1 MKIDKKNLLSIFI
14 CLLSVGECSNSGMY
28 SVPSSYQYNPSL
40 QLTLSAPPMPPQM
53 TQQQQQDL
61 SGFVQRQVSYGN
73 QQQLSQGLQ
82 SVATNVPIATNQQQP
97 PSPFSSQ
104 TVPPPQLS
112 QQQQGVHL
120 VEPVPSSSLSQ
131 PSIQVSNGIK
141 PKQRS
146 SSVFS
151 GWFGSKKKEEQ
162 QKEPLIAQT
171 GLQTS
176 SVPPLNG
183 IGTQPQVYNT
193 QGLPPQQQQQ
203 QQHNVVVSENQS
215 TLPATEISPQQ
226 QQQQLMDSS
235 SSQSQEHKRSMI
247 SHLTP
252 NFVKNS
258 RISDYIQNMNNIR
271 SKIDRRE
278 IELINAHK
286 RLYPNAPAARTWMD
300 DNREDWD
307 QITDIVMNRLRSLK
321 GDNVYTIYGEANII
335 FQNLLTVQQE
345 NYAKAKDKSG
355 KSVDQLLKEIQNLQ
369 REKEKERSK
378 LDRNQEFLN
387 KEEYQS
393 QKRRFLNRILSL
405 QTRLKELNGLTD
417 ENQTAVNECLQRIEN
432 ILSRK
437 TFDQRLQSSFVSHDV
452 VGIKVLGVS
461 APQNVAFVAGQKESL
476 EETLRNNQS
485 LASSRAKL
493 VETSVRLQKID
504 KLLGHKY
511 DPTAIDMLL
520 KRINSVYQE
529 NSFLVDIVVKGD
541 QRKIA
546 PQLADANNELKLA
559 LEEYYP
565 LLGSPGIVETDAAT
579 TTIPVASDSPE
590 RASLEIQKGA
600 ITEEMKALKNQISMF
615 EKNNFKLNVANNLPD
630 SISNDVILCTQSRNR
645 LLSAIDKYERFYQ
658 VLMQK
663 VPDNA
668 KLIENTKL
676 AGILYNARQPLRQR
690 IDSLRLMASEL
701 DSLAKQRY
709 QRPVEATY
717 ISSIVPPSPPVQQ
730 QLTPQRQ
737 GLSEPSSQLAIKGS
751 SSAQGGGLNDPQM
764 LLKDVDKVS
773 LIQVRPFN
781 LPLLKPSTNEYTL
794 KSQIKEVVS
803 NIGYLERLLDKTM
816 FGADHLRNPQTKNEA
831 LKRRVYV
838 SMMIGDSVMKS
849 MGASLANYN
858 SRLQKSRTLNPEMTG
873 EETTMTL
880 LMSKMNDAMLVIK
893 NLNKNISPG
902 TGGQPPIGPE
912 KQGQIDWIQSQ
923 IGHNVNALRQYRQSL
938 LKIIQSQ
945 ALVKPKSSDGGRIAA
960 TMDMHGAILAMDSI
974 SKVMEGMSLSSTAMD
989 QRDRYLAIHEHI
1001 RELLMR
1007 LHDCPTGALEVDE
1020 MLWRMRQLRT
1030 KISIGKGRL
1039 LLLSNTPPTYND
1051 IGTPQPEGCSDIG
1064 IRVQGRLMQAL
1075 NALDSSIEKRVLA
1088 GGSSP
1093 TTGILMGREYL
1104 AEATRDLF
1112 DLILTPSIPTTTVP
1126 QDYRMQT
1133 IKPVIEAQ
1141 VQMAQKE
1148 LAELNEVIPAYFK
1161 EYPNQLKIVIM
1172 SNIENAMAAVGK
1184 DIAPTA
1190 SSNGSLNLSSS
1201 SSGNQ
1206 DFQNVITQ
1214 LETLKPELIR
1224 LIGN

>member
-1 MKIDKKNLLSIFI
+1 MKIDKKSLLSIFI
-14 CLLSVGECSNSGMY
+14 CLLSVGECSNSAMF
-28 SVPSSYQYNPSL
+28 SMPSSYQYNPSL
-40 QLTLSAPPMPPQM
+40 QQTPSAPPMPPQM

-61 SGFVQRQVSYGN
+61 SGYVQQQVSYGN
-73 QQQLSQGLQ
+73 QQQQPLQGLQ
-82 SVATNVPIATNQQQP
+82 SVETKVPFATNQQQP
-97 PSPFSSQ
+97 PLSLLTQ
-104 TVPPPQLS
+104 TVPHSELS
-112 QQQQGVHL
+112 QQQQQ
-120 VEPVPSSSLSQ
+120 VEPVQIQLPSSSLSQ
-131 PSIQVSNGIK
+131 PSIQVPNEIR
-141 PKQRS
+141 PKKKS
-146 SSVFS
+146 SSTFS

-162 QKEPLIAQT
+162 QKDSLVAQT
-171 GLQTS
+171 GLQVS
-176 SVPPLNG
+176 
-183 IGTQPQVYNT
+183 IGTQPQLYNT
-193 QGLPPQQQQQ
+193 QGLP
-203 QQHNVVVSENQS
+203 QQHYNVVVSENQS
-215 TLPATEISPQQ
+215 TLPATEISPQK
-226 QQQQLMDSS
+226 QQQLMDSS
-235 SSQSQEHKRSMI
+235 SSQNQERKRSMI

-278 IELINAHK
+278 IQLINAHK

-345 NYAKAKDKSG
+345 NYAKAKDRNN

-369 REKEKERSK
+369 REKEKERAK
-378 LDRNQEFLN
+378 LDRNQEILN

-393 QKRRFLNRILSL
+393 QKRRFLNRTISL
-405 QTRLKELNGLTD
+405 QTRLKELNGLND

-437 TFDQRLQSSFVSHDV
+437 TFEQRLQSSFVSHDV

-511 DPTAIDMLL
+511 DATAVDMLL

-529 NSFLVDIVVKGD
+529 NSFMVDIVNKGN
-541 QRKIA
+541 QQKIA

-565 LLGSPGIVETDAAT
+565 LFGSPGIVETDAS
-579 TTIPVASDSPE
+579 TIPVSSDSPE
-590 RASLEIQKGA
+590 RASLEIQKSA
-600 ITEEMKALKNQISMF
+600 ITEEMTALKNQISMF

-630 SISNDVILCTQSRNR
+630 SISNDAILCTQSHNR
-645 LLSAIDKYERFYQ
+645 LLSAIDKYERFFE

-668 KLIENTKL
+668 KLIENTKP

-709 QRPVEATY
+709 QRRQPVEST
-717 ISSIVPPSPPVQQ
+717 IIQSIVPPSPSAQQQ
-730 QLTPQRQ
+730 QLTPQTQ

-751 SSAQGGGLNDPQM
+751 SSAQIDPQM

-781 LPLLKPSTNEYTL
+781 LPLLKPSTNEHTL

-838 SMMIGDSVMKS
+838 SMMIGDSVLKS

-858 SRLQKSRTLNPEMTG
+858 ARLQKSRTLNPEMSG
-873 EETTMTL
+873 EETTMAL

-912 KQGQIDWIQSQ
+912 KQRQIDWIQSQ

-945 ALVKPKSSDGGRIAA
+945 ALVKPKPGNGGGRMIAA

-989 QRDRYLAIHEHI
+989 HRDRYLSIHEHI

-1075 NALDSSIEKRVLA
+1075 NALDSSIEKRILA
-1088 GGSSP
+1088 GGSPP

-1161 EYPNQLKIVIM
+1161 EYPNQLRTVIM
-1172 SNIENAMAAVGK
+1172 SNIENAMAAVAR

-1190 SSNGSLNLSSS
+1190 NSSGSLNLSSS

-1214 LETLKPELIR
+1214 LETLKPELLR